1 MSPSFTRDATHG
13 PGLPPDLGHGGGD
26 PSGDGSHVPDYHER
40 LRRCRVGL
48 VVGLA
53 PIVMLFVAFT
63 SAYIIRQNT
72 GQWDARSSAFIND
85 WVPVRLPLLLLGINT
100 LILALSSVTMELAR
114 RQVMRESLL
123 APLASIPGIKAD
135 EISSFPW
142 LSLTAVLGVGFLA
155 GQYLAWQELAARGFY
170 LASGPS
176 SQFVYILT
184 GAHAVHL
191 FGGVVALL
199 FALRAAWTRQPI
211 ASRRIAVDIS
221 AWYWHF
227 MGVLWLY
234 IFGLLYF
241 LR

>member
-1 MSPSFTRDATHG
+1 MHSYSIHDNI
-13 PGLPPDLGHGGGD
+13 GLPPDLGGNGGD
-26 PSGDGSHVPDYHER
+26 DSDDGPNVPDYRDR

-53 PIVMLFVAFT
+53 PIVMLFVALT

-72 GQWDARSSAFIND
+72 GQWDPHSSAYIND
-85 WVPVRLPLLLLGINT
+85 WVPVHLPMFLLGLNT
-100 LILALSSVTMELAR
+100 VMLILSSISMEFAR

-135 EISSFPW
+135 DASKFPW
-142 LSLTAVLGVGFLA
+142 LSATTILGIAFLI
-155 GQYLAWQELAARGFY
+155 GQYLAWQALAASGFY

-191 FGGVVALL
+191 LGGVITLL
-199 FALRAAWTRQPI
+199 FALRAAWLCQPVS
-211 ASRRIAVDIS
+211 SRRIAVDIS

-241 LR
+241 LK